1 MSVDGGTRALNKE
14 KEASLAGI
22 RLLENVSAAKIQ
34 EIEKACAWRH
44 YDANEQIIDRQSD
57 TREVFFVI
65 DGRVRI
71 AIYSIQGREITL
83 DDLTPG
89 DHFGE
94 LAAID
99 SEPRSASVT
108 AITACYLASLSA
120 DRFLDLCAS
129 EPDVSFHL
137 MRSLSH
143 IVRMTTDRVMDL
155 STLAANNRV
164 HAEILRQAKLNMS
177 GENAA
182 EISPIPVHSDIA
194 SRVST
199 TRETVARVMNDLAR
213 EGLVERQK
221 KALLVHDVE
230 RLEDMVEDVRG

>member
-1 MSVDGGTRALNKE
+1 MPQRRGCKSMGNENESSLDGMH
-14 KEASLAGI
+14 
-22 RLLENVSAAKIQ
+22 LLENVPEESLRAL
-34 EIEKACAWRH
+34 EKACAWRQ
-44 YDANEQIIDRQSD
+44 YAAGEQIIDRASES
-57 TREVFFVI
+57 REVFFVVG
-65 DGRVRI
+65 GRVRI

-99 SEPRSASVT
+99 AEPRSASVLAVT
-108 AITACYLASLSA
+108 SCTLASLSP
-120 DRFLDLCAS
+120 DRFLQLCA
-129 EPDVSFHL
+129 EQPDVSLRL
-137 MRSLSH
+137 MRWLSH
-143 IVRMTTDRVMDL
+143 IVRQATDRIMDL

-164 HAEILRQAKLNMS
+164 HAEVLRQAKLNMV
-177 GENAA
+177 GEDRA

-213 EGLVERQK
+213 DGLVERQK
-221 KALLVHDVE
+221 KTLVVE
-230 RLEDMVEDVRG
+230 RVSVLEDMVEDVRG